1 MPTYHEVMS
10 SDLSKLTDAADK
22 WVEMAG
28 KFKTIEEQYERD
40 VHGVS
45 LGPSWVGQSADAA
58 NYRFTV
64 TLKELQG
71 AQEEAKAIASIL
83 RDSHTQLAA
92 LRGRVSTVRTDAIK
106 HGMRVSD
113 QGVVSFDTEQLSQS
127 ARSAYVHDPGY
138 QESVRAQVTRWGE
151 LLDRAVQAVTDADD
165 GIRLALAAA
174 VVDSDVMDGTMN
186 GFNRSPVKSPYP
198 SLEEAGKA
206 ADMPKGRAAVAE
218 WWRDLDPVTRGILL
232 RERGNDLQAAGIM
245 APLYEW
251 RPADAGSGAFDT
263 EDPTAHDLWVLT
275 QAQSIAAGGDVT
287 GEVAASRNMQHYLS
301 GTGEPLDL
309 DVDRILHDDSGFR
322 TDVGTLHITENQ
334 EAWRQKALDEFEK
347 AGGDRTVV
355 VPVESQAIGRTFGE
369 DEWFHAVGSH
379 QQNVSGMVTVSPGDG
394 GKPQVSL
401 DYQVNVWDRYNWDS
415 GKSTTFP
422 GGVTIPDDDMGRLHK
437 VGFAQEFDMRGSSST
452 YTQDLNSGPAPGVT
466 PAAPGREG
474 SRGDVS
480 RGDEENR

>member
-1 MPTYHEVMS
+1 MS
-10 SDLSKLTDAADK
+10 SDLSKLADAADK

-28 KFKTIEEQYERD
+28 EFKSIEKQYERD
-40 VHGVS
+40 VYRNS
-45 LGPSWVGQSADAA
+45 LGQSWVGQSADAA
-58 NYRFTV
+58 NYRFSV

-71 AQEEAKAIASIL
+71 AQKEAKAIASIL
-83 RDSHTQLAA
+83 RDSHTQPAA
-92 LRGRVSTVRTDAIK
+92 LRGGVNTVCSDAIK
-106 HGMRVSD
+106 DGMRISD

-127 ARSAYVHDPGY
+127 ARTAYVHDPGY
-138 QESVRAQVTRWGE
+138 HKSVRAQVTRWAD
-151 LLDRAVQAVTDADD
+151 LLHRAVQAVTDADD

-174 VVDSDVMDGTMN
+174 VVDSDIMDGTMN
-186 GFNRSPVKSPYP
+186 GFNRSPARSPYP

-206 ADMPKGRAAVAE
+206 ANMPKGRAAVAE

-232 RERGNDLQAAGIM
+232 RERGDDLREAGIM

-251 RPADAGSGAFDT
+251 RPADAGSGPFDT
-263 EDPTAHDLWVLT
+263 EAPTAHDLWVLT
-275 QAQSIAAGGDVT
+275 QAQAIATGGDVT

-309 DVDRILHDDSGFR
+309 DVNRILHADSGFR
-322 TDVGTLHITENQ
+322 TDVGTLHIAENQ

-355 VPVESQAIGRTFGE
+355 VPVESQAIGRTFGA

-415 GKSTTFP
+415 GKATTFP

-452 YTQDLNSGPAPGVT
+452 YTQDLNRGSAPGVT
-466 PAAPGREG
+466 PADPGREG
-474 SRGDVS
+474 SREDVS